1 MDIEKLIE
9 SGSITNELDYERAMI
24 ADRKLRLLAKTNT
37 HFKNLRNK
45 LGNLIEEYEARV
57 WSDEKAVGNELIAQ
71 SEQAELIAEKERT
84 FLEKRRKLIQGKLKD
99 FNLTQAELGLLLG
112 HRSKTHMSEL
122 ITGLKPFTLQDLV
135 IISKIFKIDINS
147 LVPKYL
153 PIEKIDRIS
162 ATIEVINKPKLNKIK
177 PALLFA
183 S

>member
-9 SGSITNELDYERAMI
+9 SGSIMNELDYERAMI
-24 ADRKLRLLAKTNT
+24 ADRKLRLLAKTNP

-57 WSDEKAVGNELIAQ
+57 WSDENAVGRELIAQ
-71 SEQAELIAEKERT
+71 SEQAELIAEKERI
-84 FLEKRRKLIQGKLKD
+84 FLEKRRKIIQSKLKS
-99 FNLTQAELGLLLG
+99 FNLTQAELGMLLG
-112 HRSKTHMSEL
+112 HKSKTHMSEL

-135 IISKIFKIDINS
+135 IISKIFKIDIDS

-162 ATIEVINKPKLNKIK
+162 ATIEVINNPKLNRIK
-177 PALLFA
+177 PVLLFA